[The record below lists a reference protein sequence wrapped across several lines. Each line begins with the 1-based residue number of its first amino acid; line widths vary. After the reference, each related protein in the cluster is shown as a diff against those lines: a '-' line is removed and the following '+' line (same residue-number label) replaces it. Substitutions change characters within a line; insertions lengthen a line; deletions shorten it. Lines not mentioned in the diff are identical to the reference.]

1 MSTNKNIFK
10 KPSFLFAICWL
21 ALNLFLAIFA
31 YFIIPDKSQNAN
43 VHIPE
48 IALKEP
54 GFSCKLITRSLQ
66 SNTKDQSFLQKQFF
80 GSSRVNTLI
89 PIKSVEVQ
97 DDNNLLITKISGSQS
112 LVQLNEG
119 ETLDKIISE
128 RTFIFGT
135 DKYGRDLF
143 SRTILGLRISFIVGL
158 ISVSISIV
166 LGILLGLLAGY
177 FGGWPDKLIMFLI
190 NSLWSI
196 PTVLLVFAIVI
207 GFGRSITV
215 IFIAVGLTMWIEVA
229 RLVRGLVLQTKEM
242 TYISAAESL
251 GLKNK
256 SILLKHI
263 LPNIIG
269 PVTVLIAANFAIAIL
284 IEAGLSYLGFGVQPP
299 IPSLGNLLN
308 ENYGYAL
315 SGKLYMAL
323 IPAITIMLLVLS
335 FNLVGNTLSNIFDA
349 KEN

>member
-1 MSTNKNIFK
+1 M
-10 KPSFLFAICWL
+10 L
-21 ALNLFLAIFA
+21 LNLFLAIFA
-31 YFIIPDKSQNAN
+31 YYIIPDKTQNSN
-43 VHIPE
+43 THIPE

-54 GFSCKLITRSLQ
+54 GFSCKILSRSLL
-66 SNTKDQSFLQKQFF
+66 SNKKDESYLSRKFL
-80 GSSRVNTLI
+80 GSTNSISATAIIEATPVEDGLI
-89 PIKSVEVQ
+89 SVT
-97 DDNNLLITKISGSQS
+97 NISGSKN
-112 LVQLNEG
+112 LIQLNDE
-119 ETLDKIISE
+119 ENIDTLVEE

-143 SRTILGLRISFIVGL
+143 SRIILGLRISFIVGL
-158 ISVSISIV
+158 ISVGISIII
-166 LGILLGLLAGY
+166 GILLGLIAGY
-177 FGGWPDKLIMFLI
+177 FGGIWDKIIMFLI
-190 NSLWSI
+190 NSFWSI

-215 IFIAVGLTMWIEVA
+215 IFVAVGLTMWIEVA
-229 RLVRGLVLQTKEM
+229 RLVRGMVLQLKEK

-251 GLKNK
+251 GISNA

-269 PVTVLIAANFAIAIL
+269 PVTVLIASNFAIAIL

-299 IPSLGNLLN
+299 TPSLGNLLN

-315 SGKLYMAL
+315 SGKLYMAI
-323 IPAITIMLLVLS
+323 IPAISIMLLVLS
-335 FNLVGNTLSNIFDA
+335 FNLVGNALSNIFDA

>member
-1 MSTNKNIFK
+1 MAARTKIFK
-10 KPSFLFAICWL
+10 KPSFLFAVVWL
-21 ALNLFLAIFA
+21 TLNLFLAIFA
-31 YFIIPDKSQNAN
+31 FFIIPDKSLNAN
-43 VHIPE
+43 SHIPE
-48 IALKEP
+48 IALQEP
-54 GFSCKLITRSLQ
+54 GYSCQILTR
-66 SNTKDQSFLQKQFF
+66 
-80 GSSRVNTLI
+80 TLI
-89 PIKSVEVQ
+89 KKNKQSYLSRKILGSKESQTHTAIKSAKKL
-97 DDNNLLITKISGSQS
+97 DKNLISIVNISGSES
-112 LVQLNEG
+112 LLTLNEN
-119 ETLDKIISE
+119 ENLEKILSE

-143 SRTILGLRISFIVGL
+143 SRTVLGLRISFLVGL
-158 ISVSISIV
+158 ISVSISI
-166 LGILLGLLAGY
+166 LIGILLGLIAGY
-177 FGGWPDKLIMFLI
+177 FGGLADKIIMFLI
-190 NSLWSI
+190 NSFWSI

-207 GFGRSITV
+207 GFGRSISV

-229 RLVRGLVLQTKEM
+229 RLVRGMVLQTKEK

-251 GLKNK
+251 GLAKK

-299 IPSLGNLLN
+299 TPSLGNLLN

-323 IPAITIMLLVLS
+323 IPAIAIMLLVLS

>member
-1 MSTNKNIFK
+1 MFSI
-10 KPSFLFAICWL
+10 IWL
-21 ALNLFLAIFA
+21 SLNLFLAIFA

-43 VHIPE
+43 THIPE

-54 GFSCKLITRSLQ
+54 GFTCQLLTQNNTKAKVNQGFLSKYFLGEKSNQTQTAIHSASLQ
-66 SNTKDQSFLQKQFF
+66 EDGFVLMKN
-80 GSSRVNTLI
+80 
-89 PIKSVEVQ
+89 
-97 DDNNLLITKISGSQS
+97 ISGSET
-112 LVQLNEG
+112 LFELKEG
-119 ETLDKIISE
+119 EELSEMISE
-128 RTFIFGT
+128 TTFLFGT

-143 SRTILGLRISFIVGL
+143 SRIILGLRISFIVGL
-158 ISVSISIV
+158 ISVGISIV
-166 LGILLGLLAGY
+166 IGILFGLMAGY
-177 FGGWPDKLIMFLI
+177 FGGITDKIIMFLI
-190 NSLWSI
+190 NSFWSI

-229 RLVRGLVLQTKEM
+229 RLVRGMVLQTKEK
-242 TYISAAESL
+242 TYITAAESL
-251 GLKNK
+251 GLRNK

-299 IPSLGNLLN
+299 TPSLGNLLN

-323 IPAITIMLLVLS
+323 IPAIAIMLLVLS

-349 KEN
+349 KER

>member
-1 MSTNKNIFK
+1 MGSVKKIFR
-10 KPSFLFAICWL
+10 KPSFFFSISWL
-21 ALNLFLAIFA
+21 TLNLLLAIFA
-31 YFIIPDKSQNAN
+31 YLIIPDNTQNAN
-43 VHIPE
+43 THIPE
-48 IALKEP
+48 LALKEP
-54 GFSCKLITRSLQ
+54 GYKAQ
-66 SNTKDQSFLQKQFF
+66 
-80 GSSRVNTLI
+80 
-89 PIKSVEVQ
+89 
-97 DDNNLLITKISGSQS
+97 LLIRTKTSYTEQSLINKLFLGSMESRTVIPYLSIEEQEGRILKLKNISGGDTYINLDSGES
-112 LVQLNEG
+112 LDELIKEQ
-119 ETLDKIISE
+119 
-128 RTFIFGT
+128 TFWFGT

-143 SRTILGLRISFIVGL
+143 SRIVLGLRISFIVGL

-166 LGILLGLLAGY
+166 LGILLGLIAGY
-177 FGGWPDKLIMFLI
+177 FGGLPDKIIMFLI
-190 NSLWSI
+190 NSFWSV

-207 GFGRSITV
+207 GFGRSISV

-229 RLVRGLVLQTKEM
+229 RLVRGMVLQTKEK

-251 GLKNK
+251 GLGKI

-284 IEAGLSYLGFGVQPP
+284 IEAGLSYLGFGVQLPT
-299 IPSLGNLLN
+299 PSLGNLLN

-323 IPAITIMLLVLS
+323 IPALAIMLLVLS
-335 FNLVGNTLSNIFDA
+335 FNLIGNTLSNIFDA